1 MRRAVRHWRSLLVY
15 PALALSVGFVLA
27 LTLPGVWP

>member
-1 MRRAVRHWRSLLVY
+1 MRHWRSLMVY
-15 PALALSVGFVLA
+15 PAFVAAVGFVLA